1 MQVRVENLYFLLC
14 YVWGHFEERDLVE
27 IAADEA
33 RTAEELFAR
42 VLVTASRRL
51 LRQRLD
57 RGYREDVDDLRRPRG
72 KIHFARTAAR
82 GAEVRGVLECGFDDT
97 TEDVLHNRI
106 IKATV
111 KRLAMV
117 EGLSNDLRHGLLAI
131 AREMPTVAD
140 VPISAQD
147 FQRVQLHS
155 NLRRYR
161 LALNVCALLH
171 RCLLPDER
179 TGRWQFRS
187 FAGDEREM
195 GLLFESFVREFLARE
210 QRVFPKVERTRI
222 RWVVEGETN
231 GLLPGLNTDIT
242 LRRPGHAVVVETKC
256 YGAPLVSGQFGNSA
270 TLRSKDVC
278 QLVAYLA
285 NFRADGDRLA
295 GVLLYAVDRPT
306 VPPTRMRLLGHE
318 VYVLE
323 LNLNQP
329 WQELD
334 CALHGLV
341 ELLAATVSGEASHS
355 HAAAV

>member
-14 YVWGHFEERDLVE
+14 YAWGHFEERDLVE
-27 IAADEA
+27 IAADKA
-33 RTAEELFAR
+33 RTAEELLAR
-42 VLVTASRRL
+42 VLLTASRRL

-57 RGYREDVDDLRRPRG
+57 RGYREDIDDLRRPRG

-97 TEDVLHNRI
+97 TEDVPHNRI

-111 KRLAMV
+111 KRLSTV
-117 EGLSNDLRHGLLAI
+117 DGLSNELRHLLLAI
-131 AREMPTVAD
+131 AREMPAVTD
-140 VPISAQD
+140 VPISLQD

-171 RCLLPDER
+171 RCLLPDDR

-187 FAGDEREM
+187 FGGDEREM

-210 QRVFPKVERTRI
+210 QRVFPMVERTRI

-231 GLLPGLNTDIT
+231 GLLPCLNTDIT

-256 YGAPLVSGQFGNSA
+256 YGAPLVPGQYGNGA

-285 NFRADGDRLA
+285 NFRAVGDRLA

-306 VPPTRMRLLGHE
+306 VPATRMRLLGHD
-318 VYVLE
+318 VHVVE
-323 LNLNQP
+323 LDLNQP
-329 WQELD
+329 WQNID
-334 CALHGLV
+334 HALRDLMGV
-341 ELLAATVSGEASHS
+341 LAAAGGGEASHP
-355 HAAAV
+355 HAAAE

>member
-14 YVWGHFEERDLVE
+14 YAWGHFEERDLVE
-27 IAADEA
+27 IAADDA
-33 RTAEELFAR
+33 RTAAELFAR

-72 KIHFARTAAR
+72 KIHFASTAAR

-97 TEDVLHNRI
+97 TEDVLHNRL

-111 KRLAMV
+111 KRLSTV
-117 EGLSNDLRHGLLAI
+117 DGLPNELRHRLLTI

-140 VPISAQD
+140 VVISAQD

-161 LALNVCALLH
+161 LGLNVCALLH

-195 GLLFESFVREFLARE
+195 GMLFESFVREFLARE
-210 QRVFPKVERTRI
+210 QREFPKVERTRI

-256 YGAPLVSGQFGNSA
+256 YGAPLISGRFGNSA

-285 NFRADGDRLA
+285 NFRVAGDRLA

-306 VPPTRMRLLGHE
+306 VPPTRIRLLGHD
-318 VYVLE
+318 VHVLE
-323 LNLNQP
+323 LNLDQP
-329 WQELD
+329 WRALD
-334 CALHGLV
+334 QALRDIVGV
-341 ELLAATVSGEASHS
+341 LAATGGGETDHPR
-355 HAAAV
+355 AAAE